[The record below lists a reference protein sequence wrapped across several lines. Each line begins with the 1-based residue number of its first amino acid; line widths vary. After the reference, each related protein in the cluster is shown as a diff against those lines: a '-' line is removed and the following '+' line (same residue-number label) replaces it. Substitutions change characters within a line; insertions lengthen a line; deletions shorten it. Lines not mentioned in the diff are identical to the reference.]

1 MNGGFE
7 FNCISMNAM
16 ANEGFDVRTMGAGVW
31 ILDKHFG
38 GVRLDII
45 SHTHTRIPCPRHC
58 VHSK

>member
-38 GVRLDII
+38 GVYAL
-45 SHTHTRIPCPRHC
+45 T
-58 VHSK
+58 